1 MVAVVT
7 EWDRAAMFTA
17 ILFDRNGLRRSLGV
31 ELALK
36 FRPNDRHAQKG
47 TAVWSC
53 RVDLLGDANKVDV
66 VFPKIFEEREV
77 ITFVPR

>member
-1 MVAVVT
+1 V
-7 EWDRAAMFTA
+7 FTPV
-17 ILFDRNGLRRSLGV
+17 LLNGNGLGCSLGV

-47 TAVWSC
+47 TAIGSG

-77 ITFVPR
+77 ITFVAR